1 MELSE
6 FLEIL
11 VNTLAIV
18 AGIWICLVVFVCMT
32 MKRGEKV
39 TDLNLVLAGVG
50 AAYLIAL
57 LIHHMT

>member
-6 FLEIL
+6 FLAIL
-11 VNTLAIV
+11 ANTLAIV
-18 AGIWICLVVFVCMT
+18 AGIWLCLVVLVCLT

-57 LIHHMT
+57 LVHYVT

>member
-6 FLEIL
+6 FLAIL
-11 VNTLAIV
+11 ANTLAIV
-18 AGIWICLVVFVCMT
+18 AGIWLCLVVLVCLT

-39 TDLNLVLAGVG
+39 TDLNLVWAGVG

-57 LIHHMT
+57 LVHYVT

>member
-6 FLEIL
+6 FLAIL
-11 VNTLAIV
+11 ANTLAIV
-18 AGIWICLVVFVCMT
+18 AGMWICLVVFVCLT

-39 TDLNLVLAGVG
+39 PDMSLVLAGVG

-57 LIHHMT
+57 LVHYVT

>member
-18 AGIWICLVVFVCMT
+18 AGMWLCLVVFVCIN

-39 TDLNLVLAGVG
+39 TDSNLVWSWVG

-57 LIHHMT
+57 LVHHMT